1 MNFKRLL
8 LAAILCAAAAFST
21 AQADEASVKT
31 AFEAAMRTTVESVT
45 KTPYLGLY
53 EVYASGQILYTDENV
68 TAVFAGNLL
77 DTKSM
82 QNVTAERMK
91 KLSAVKISDLPLDK
105 AVKMVKG
112 DGSRVLVTFEDP
124 NCGYC
129 KRIAKDLNELKNV
142 TIYTFIYPILSP
154 DSADKARKV
163 WCSTDRPK
171 AWRDLMVDGKT
182 PTAKG
187 ECDTPIQDVLQLGR
201 KYSVTGTPTLIFSNG
216 ERVPGAVGLAEIEK
230 RLAPA
235 TSSK

>member
-1 MNFKRLL
+1 MLKKLL
-8 LAAILCAAAAFST
+8 PLALLSALLSPL
-21 AQADEASVKT
+21 AQADEAEVRKSIEEKLGAKV
-31 AFEAAMRTTVESVT
+31 VSVT
-45 KTPYLGLY
+45 KSPYLGLY

-91 KLSAVKISDLPLDK
+91 KLSAVKFSDLPLDK

-163 WCSTDRPK
+163 WCSTDRSK
-171 AWRDLMVDGKT
+171 AWRDLMVDGKV

-187 ECDTPIQDVLQLGR
+187 ECDTPIQDVITRSTVQHVVAG
-201 KYSVTGTPTLIFSNG
+201 GT
-216 ERVPGAVGLAEIEK
+216 RQ
-230 RLAPA
+230 
-235 TSSK
+235 